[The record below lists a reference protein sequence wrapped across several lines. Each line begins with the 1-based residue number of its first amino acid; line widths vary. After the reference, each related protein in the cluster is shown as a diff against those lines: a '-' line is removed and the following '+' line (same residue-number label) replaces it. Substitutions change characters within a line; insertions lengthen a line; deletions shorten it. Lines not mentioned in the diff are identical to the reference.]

1 MQRFIFKLVAI
12 SFKPYIMKMKK
23 LFLFSIV
30 LLLFCT
36 QTEVVAQVV
45 SGNVSSGNWYRIASN
60 PGNRA
65 NASFVLR
72 DFISSGGHS
81 TLEFRAGISYNY
93 KEGISFT
100 VTNHNFYVNPTFIKV
115 RILSKGTYDPQYLE
129 VYVNRSGSVN
139 FSIYDNLQSSGWV
152 AESWGPGSIPA
163 GYISTEFEVNHLFA
177 LGNKGNLLTVN
188 RNGNVGIGTSS
199 PSAKLEVDG
208 EVRVGIYNSTELGY
222 GSRLTLAGA
231 ASNSDGLW
239 MARYNVANNAT
250 ELRVNIGD
258 DKQAQDKFV
267 VGSQYW
273 NGGEWFPTLTVQANG
288 RVGIGTATPDAP
300 LTVAGNIHARE
311 VRVTAT
317 AGGADFVFADDY
329 ALPKLDEV
337 AAFVKQNKHL
347 PEIPSAAEMEANG
360 LHLAEMN
367 IKLLQKVEELTLYLI
382 EQQKQMERMQ
392 REINKL
398 KTNSNHKE

>member
-1 MQRFIFKLVAI
+1 MQKFIFKLVVI
-12 SFKPYIMKMKK
+12 SFKPYIMKFKK
-23 LFLFSIV
+23 LLTLS
-30 LLLFCT
+30 LLS
-36 QTEVVAQVV
+36 V
-45 SGNVSSGNWYRIASN
+45 SFFTAYGQSNTFPSSGRVGIGTTS
-60 PGNRA
+60 PGTLLHLQAGDTREQFRLQSGGNSSA
-65 NASFVLR
+65 YFDLVFALNNSTGFTSGSAYNFVFSHR
-72 DFISSGGHS
+72 KDGYFTGSSGGS
-81 TLEFRAGISYNY
+81 SLEFYAPRIGGGYFAPL
-93 KEGISFT
+93 SF
-100 VTNHNFYVNPTFIKV
+100 K
-115 RILSKGTYDPQYLE
+115 S
-129 VYVNRSGSVN
+129 
-139 FSIYDNLQSSGWV
+139 
-152 AESWGPGSIPA
+152 
-163 GYISTEFEVNHLFA
+163 
-177 LGNKGNLLTVN
+177 
-188 RNGNVGIGTSS
+188 NGDVVLVSPKNATTANVGIGVNFPT
-199 PSAKLEVDG
+199 AKLEVNG
-208 EVRVGIYNSTELGY
+208 EVRVGIYNATELGY

-231 ASNSDGLW
+231 KSNSDGLW

-267 VGSQYW
+267 VGSHYW

-288 RVGIGTATPDAP
+288 QVGIGTSSPDAP

-329 ALPKLDEV
+329 ALPKLEVV

-367 IKLLQKVEELTLYLI
+367 IKLLQKVEELTLYVI

-392 REINKL
+392 REINEL